1 MALFRSRS
9 LRALVLSV
17 SLSCALGL
25 PARAADAPSPEAR
38 LRALLDRT
46 DDVLR
51 GRSSKGKMTMKVV
64 TARFTRELTLEQ
76 WSRGKDQFL
85 VRILEP
91 QKEKGTATLRNGP
104 DIWNY
109 LPKVERVIKVP
120 ASMMGGAWM
129 GSHVTNDDLVKQS
142 RLADSFA
149 GRIVFEGARSEE
161 HTSE

>member
-1 MALFRSRS
+1 MTLAVVCLT
-9 LRALVLSV
+9 LAPL
-17 SLSCALGL
+17 A
-25 PARAADAPSPEAR
+25 ARAEKAPEMDAR
-38 LRALLDRT
+38 IKALLDRT
-46 DDVLR
+46 DDLLR
-51 GRSSKGKMTMKVV
+51 GKSSKGKMTMKVV

-91 QKEKGTATLRNGP
+91 QKERGTATLRNGQ

-129 GSHVTNDDLVKQS
+129 GS
-142 RLADSFA
+142 R
-149 GRIVFEGARSEE
+149 
-161 HTSE
+161 